1 MKKTNMSTIRNLR
14 KKEIRTEKWSLDL
27 VICCLY
33 FKKVENKSHLSF
45 GEE

>member
-1 MKKTNMSTIRNLR
+1 MKKINMSIIRNLR
-14 KKEIRTEKWSLDL
+14 KKEIRIEKWLLDL

-33 FKKVENKSHLSF
+33 FKKVENKSYFFF